1 MFAKHCSTCCVILE
15 SVIAI
20 MPSVFWR
27 CWLGGRKG
35 IRPVKNWVVG
45 CWRGYLSG
53 ARETCMWP
61 RWYHC
66 HSVSCFSKI
75 QIGFTFLVPA
85 HLGSPWQR
93 AVKRVCVCVCHCY
106 HMWRLT
112 WLKYITCYHYHVL
125 KLSCHHLVCAVLC
138 CTNSSYSPVF
148 TSACQLM
155 HIESVWIR
163 WLVTL

>member
-20 MPSVFWR
+20 MPSVLWR

-61 RWYHC
+61 SWCHC
-66 HSVSCFSKI
+66 HSLSLASVKS
-75 QIGFTFLVPA
+75 TLV
-85 HLGSPWQR
+85 LSFWYR
-93 AVKRVCVCVCHCY
+93 LTRVVPDKGPLNGCVCVCHCY